1 MNKIKIVYIYGRNK
15 HHCIVICRL
24 FFFYTFNEK
33 SQKAFLSSTCWKMV
47 CQRENVFRPIKMQK
61 RLFLVV
67 LQEPWALKKET
78 LKMKMYGQC
87 YCFSAQKWQGFERKS
102 SKIPKSQNIWARVA
116 GASWQCKHAGVTLGY
131 GFLQVS
137 PLSSANDVPI

>member
-1 MNKIKIVYIYGRNK
+1 MEVDMNKIKIVYIYGRNK
-15 HHCIVICRL
+15 HHCIVIFRL

-33 SQKAFLSSTCWKMV
+33 SQKAFLSSTCWKMEV
-47 CQRENVFRPIKMQK
+47 CQRENVFRPVKMQK

-116 GASWQCKHAGVTLGY
+116 GALWQCKHAGVTLGY
-131 GFLQVS
+131 VFLQV
-137 PLSSANDVPI
+137 